1 MFRRILIANRGEVA
15 ARVMRTCKRLGITA
29 VAVCTDPDADLAY
42 LQDAD
47 EVINIGG
54 KRAYLD
60 ASALIDAATD
70 ARCSAVHPGWG
81 FLSESAT
88 FSARCEAARLTFIG
102 PRSRSIRT
110 MGDKSRA
117 RETMAAL
124 GVPIVP
130 GSDGV
135 LRDAAHAAE
144 VAAQIGYPVLL
155 KALSGGGGRGM
166 RRVYGPEEVEDAF
179 AAASAEAAGAFNDGR
194 MYLEKLIERGRHIEF
209 QVLSD
214 GQRAVVLGERECS
227 VQRRHQKLIE
237 ETPSPVVSPEEVAE
251 MSAVIVKA
259 MIGMGYRGAGTIEM
273 LRDHDG
279 AMYFMEMNTRLQ
291 VEHTI
296 TEERYNIDLVE
307 HQLRIA
313 ANQPLCIDAQP
324 SGHSIECRINAE
336 DPARN
341 FQPTPGTVETLVLP
355 EGEGIRVETHLS
367 EGDRISPH
375 YDSMFAKVVSHG
387 SDRQEAI
394 DRMIAALEGMVVEG
408 VSTTIALHLA
418 VLRHPKFVAGDY
430 DTRFLEE
437 NMDGLLP

>member
-29 VAVCTDPDADLAY
+29 VAVYTDPDAELAY
-42 LQDAD
+42 LQEVD
-47 EVINIGG
+47 EAVHIGG

-60 ASALIDAATD
+60 GSALIEAALA
-70 ARCSAVHPGWG
+70 ARCSAIHPGWG
-81 FLSESAT
+81 FLSENAT

-102 PRSRSIRT
+102 PRSRNIRI

-124 GVPIVP
+124 GVPIIP

-135 LRDAAHAAE
+135 LRDAEHAAE

-166 RRVYGPEEVEDAF
+166 RRVYEPSAVADAF

-214 GQRAVVLGERECS
+214 GERAVVLGERECS
-227 VQRRHQKLIE
+227 IQRRHQKLIE
-237 ETPSPVVSPEEVAE
+237 ETPSPVTTPEEVAE
-251 MSAVIVKA
+251 MAKMICAAVVGI
-259 MIGMGYRGAGTIEM
+259 GYRGAGTIEM
-273 LRDHDG
+273 LRDRDG
-279 AMYFMEMNTRLQ
+279 LMYFMEMNTRLQ

-296 TEERYNIDLVE
+296 TEDRYGVDLVE
-307 HQLRIA
+307 QQLLIA
-313 ANQPLCIDAQP
+313 ANHPLTLSASP
-324 SGHSIECRINAE
+324 TGHAIECRINAE
-336 DPARN
+336 DPADN
-341 FQPTPGTVETLVLP
+341 FRPTPGVVSRLVLP
-355 EGEGIRVETHLS
+355 AGEGIRIETHLR

-375 YDSMFAKVVSHG
+375 YDSMFAKVIAHG
-387 SDRQEAI
+387 ADRAEAI
-394 DRMIAALEGMVVEG
+394 ARMIAALEKMVVEG
-408 VSTTIALHLA
+408 VSMTIPLHLS
-418 VLRHPKFVAGDY
+418 VLRHPRFAAGDY
-430 DTRFLEE
+430 DTHFLEE
-437 NMDGLLP
+437 NLEALR